1 MVHRYS
7 TGPRAGELFYRCR
20 HKPTCAKF
28 CGVGM
33 NALANSGLSAGAC
46 ARLKADFGTV
56 GSKCTPL
63 PCCRGPKKSKKSSAK
78 PQAKKK

>member
-33 NALANSGLSAGAC
+33 NALANSALPAAAQ

-63 PCCRGPKKSKKSSAK
+63 PCCRGPKKPKK
-78 PQAKKK
+78 PRAKK

>member
-33 NALANSGLSAGAC
+33 NALANSALPAAAQ

-63 PCCRGPKKSKKSSAK
+63 PCCRGSKK
-78 PQAKKK
+78 PRAKKK